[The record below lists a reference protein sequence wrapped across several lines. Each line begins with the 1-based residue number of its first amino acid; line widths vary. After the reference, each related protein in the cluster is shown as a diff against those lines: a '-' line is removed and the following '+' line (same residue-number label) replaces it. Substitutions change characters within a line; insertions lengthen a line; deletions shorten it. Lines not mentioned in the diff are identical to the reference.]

1 MGILELIFAGGMVAV
16 MLMVIAFVYIRDTEV
31 STRLRS
37 FEKSI
42 EDINL
47 QMYKLKKSLKE
58 KEFEDND
65 GDNEFRIRLRNEVKS
80 ENEILKAELYEAM
93 KDFGK
98 EYEEERIRL
107 EDKIAIIEERLKE
120 SFNVS
125 TVTTSVDET
134 RIIALFQK
142 GYGVDAIAKELNIG
156 KGEVELSLS
165 LANLR

>member
-1 MGILELIFAGGMVAV
+1 MGILELIFAGGMVVV

-125 TVTTSVDET
+125 TVTTSVDEA